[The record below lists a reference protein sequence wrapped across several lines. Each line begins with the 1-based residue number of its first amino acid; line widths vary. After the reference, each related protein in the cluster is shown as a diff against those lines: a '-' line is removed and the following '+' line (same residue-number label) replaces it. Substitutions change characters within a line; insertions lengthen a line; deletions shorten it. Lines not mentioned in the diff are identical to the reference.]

1 MRWAWEVQPKGFLRI
16 ARPMIAWMGKHHEE
30 AIWGN
35 LQRLLEG
42 TDPNVERNDV
52 RSNRPFSPHPLP
64 DLRA

>member
-1 MRWAWEVQPKGFLRI
+1 
-16 ARPMIAWMGKHHEE
+16 MIAWMGKHHEE